1 MRSLTTPVSLVQFWL
16 FLGLSFVFFAFLI
29 RASLLKGSDAGAKRD
44 GRSRVGIILQSI
56 GIGLAGFGPVLPI
69 LSPTS
74 PAAIAGSLAVL
85 IFMGGAIILFAT
97 SSRALGKNWSVVA
110 RTLDDHELVR
120 HGPYARVRHPIY
132 LGMLLFLLGLAVALG
147 HLVQLVIAVPVF
159 LAGTVIRTRIED
171 RLLEDRF
178 GDAFRDYARITP
190 ALIPK
195 LGRA

>member
-1 MRSLTTPVSLVQFWL
+1 MRSLTTPVSLMQFWL
-16 FLGLSFVFFAFLI
+16 FLGLSLVFFAFLI

-56 GIGLAGFGPVLPI
+56 GIGLAGFGPVLPV
-69 LSPTS
+69 LSPAS
-74 PAAIAGSLAVL
+74 PVAIASSLGVL
-85 IFMGGAIILFAT
+85 IFMSGAIALFAM

-120 HGPYARVRHPIY
+120 HGPYAYIRHPIY

-147 HLVQLVIAVPVF
+147 HLAQLVIAVPIF

-178 GDAFRDYARITP
+178 GDAFRDYARTTP

-195 LGRA
+195 VG